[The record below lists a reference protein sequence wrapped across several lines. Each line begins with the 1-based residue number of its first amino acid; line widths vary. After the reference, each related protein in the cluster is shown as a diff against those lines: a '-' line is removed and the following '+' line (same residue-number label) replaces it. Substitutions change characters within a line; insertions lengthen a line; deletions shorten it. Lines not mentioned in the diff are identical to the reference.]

1 MFRKS
6 CPFPMKKLKK
16 VTFSLNTPVAGDAP
30 FGGYLKDDKTTYRGL
45 RNAFNAAQASFR
57 SLCET
62 PESMANRDLQGVNA
76 AAWNSLRES
85 CEYTLAETSKDLEVI
100 CWWVASMLH
109 GDTPLENASSSMQA
123 LAEYASSDLD
133 HLQPILPETK
143 LKGETS
149 EAKAAEIA
157 ELKLRPFV
165 QLFGESDASG
175 LLYMPMSNT
184 PLIGEITYG
193 QFVLA
198 HKNTGPAELQA
209 ETAALVTVES
219 SALTSKIKSLQDL
232 IVAIDALDKALKAY
246 AQQHKQPQVVL
257 SYTKRLVVD
266 MLRALEVLVEG
277 LGFAWPGAGETAEAA
292 LGEDSGVVVD
302 VPDAGLSVVGGS
314 AATGFSP
321 QASVNNRTEAL
332 QAVAALATHFRK
344 TEPHSPICLLLDRA
358 VRWGQLDAGELFR
371 EILTD
376 GSTGMGQMALMT
388 GLESQGFSDAFGKRG
403 ALPAGGIEHPTLDN
417 YAAAIPV
424 PDIKS
429 VAPQSLSAPVTTAA
443 QNTEQPIFSESENFH
458 ADTEHPPPLV
468 ADQTEPEQDLPI
480 ANFEW

>member
-1 MFRKS
+1 
-6 CPFPMKKLKK
+6 MKNGKN
-16 VTFSLNTPVAGDAP
+16 VTFELNTPIAGDAP
-30 FGGYLKDDKTTYRGL
+30 FGGYLKDDKTTYRTL

-57 SLCET
+57 GLSET
-62 PESMANRDLQGVNA
+62 PESLTNRDLQGFNA
-76 AAWNSLRES
+76 AAWSSLRES
-85 CEYTLAETSKDLEVI
+85 CEHTLAEKSKDLEVV
-100 CWWVASMLH
+100 CWWVAAMLH
-109 GDTPLENASSSMQA
+109 GDTPLENTSNALQA
-123 LAEYASSDLD
+123 LADYAGSDLD
-133 HLQPILPETK
+133 NLQPILPETK
-143 LKGETS
+143 RKGETL
-149 EAKAAEIA
+149 EAQAAEIA
-157 ELKLRPFV
+157 EQKLRPFV

-193 QFVLA
+193 QFALA
-198 HKNTGPAELQA
+198 QKNTGPAELQA
-209 ETAALVTVES
+209 ETATL
-219 SALTSKIKSLQDL
+219 LTAEFGGITTKIKSLQAL
-232 IVAIDALDKALKAY
+232 VVAIDALDKVLKAY
-246 AQQHKQPQVVL
+246 AQQHQQPQVAL
-257 SYTKRLVVD
+257 SYARRLVVD

-277 LGFAWPGAGETAEAA
+277 LGFAWPGAEEAVEAA
-292 LGEDSGVVVD
+292 LDEESGVVVD
-302 VPDAGLSVVGGS
+302 VPVAGSSVVGGS
-314 AATGFSP
+314 VAMGFSP
-321 QASVNNRTEAL
+321 QASVKSRMEAL

-424 PDIKS
+424 PDITS
-429 VAPQSLSAPVTTAA
+429 VALQSLSAPVTTAT
-443 QNTEQPIFSESENFH
+443 QNTEQPIVYESENTH
-458 ADTEHPPPLV
+458 AETEQPPPLV